1 MMESFIEKDDLV
13 ILGNRYESQLCAIE
27 MDASCLIVCQGH
39 RCQRQLR
46 NWQRREVSL

>member
-27 MDASCLIVCQGH
+27 MDASCLIVCQGA
-39 RCQRQLR
+39 QVSKQLR
-46 NWQRREVSL
+46 NWQRRGVSL